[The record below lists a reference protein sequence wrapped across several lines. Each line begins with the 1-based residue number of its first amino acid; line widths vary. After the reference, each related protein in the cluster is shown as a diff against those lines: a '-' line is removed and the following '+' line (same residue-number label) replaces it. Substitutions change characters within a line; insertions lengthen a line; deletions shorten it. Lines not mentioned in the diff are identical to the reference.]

1 MSFTRAGAELGLSQ
15 PTVSRHIAHLEEFL
29 GAPLFRRDHN
39 RLVKTEAGSRLAAAV
54 ALGLGHIEAAVRD
67 IQTAAPAEGLS
78 LACSYSFAHGWLLP
92 RFSGLRRA
100 LGDHPVQ
107 VIVSY
112 WLKDLDP
119 DTADFIVTW
128 QRGGLT
134 ERPRRHLLNEVVYP
148 VASPGYLK
156 ANPGLLDAPDALRA
170 ARLLHYEER
179 DAEFMGWD
187 RWFAR
192 SGVTY
197 AVAPGTFRYSNYQF
211 MVQAAEDGEGV
222 ALGWHHLIERQVAEG
237 RLLRVGPVARPTGV
251 GYALEY
257 KESGLADDRRDAVL
271 EWFRKECAR
280 TEAGAPQH

>member
-39 RLVKTEAGSRLAAAV
+39 RLVRTEAGSRLAAAV
-54 ALGLGHIEAAVRD
+54 ALGLGHIEAAVRE
-67 IQTAAPAEGLS
+67 IQTAVPTEGLS

-119 DTADFIVTW
+119 DAADFIVTW

-134 ERPRRHLLNEVVYP
+134 ERPRMHLLNEVVYP
-148 VASPGYLK
+148 VASPAYLA
-156 ANPGLLDAPDALRA
+156 ANPGLADTPTALSA
-170 ARLLHYEER
+170 ARLLHYEEK

-192 SGVTY
+192 SGLTY
-197 AVAPGTFRYSNYQF
+197 PVPPGTFRYSNYQF

-237 RLLRVGPVARPTGV
+237 RLVRLGPVARPTGV

-257 KESGLADDRRDAVL
+257 RQSGLADDRRDAVL
-271 EWFRKECAR
+271 DWFRRECAR
-280 TEAGAPQH
+280 TEASAPQL